1 MVVLREARLPEDAEQ
16 IASIDTSFTTDMIY
30 VPRFDG
36 DMILLKQ
43 VTLDVPITKR
53 FPIDDLIQRDTP
65 WEFAI
70 VATINDRICGFIA
83 ADYQVW
89 NRRVTIRH
97 LYVDGHQRKRGIG
110 RALTD
115 RAEDYGIE
123 KGALSMW
130 AETSSLNTPGVR
142 AYRRLGFELCGLD
155 TTLYQG
161 TPAENETA
169 LFLARLVP
177 R

>member
-1 MVVLREARLPEDAEQ
+1 MVVLREARFSEDAEQ
-16 IASIDTSFTTDMIY
+16 IASIDTSFTTAIIY
-30 VPRFDG
+30 IPRRDG
-36 DMILLKQ
+36 DVILLEQ

-53 FPIDDLIQRDTP
+53 FPIDDLNKRDSP
-65 WEFAI
+65 LEFAV

-97 LYVDGHQRKRGIG
+97 LYVDSRQREQGIG

-115 RAEDYGIE
+115 RAEEYGIE

-130 AETSSLNTPGVR
+130 AETSSLNTPGIR
-142 AYRRLGFELCGLD
+142 AYRRLGFELCGFD

-169 LFLARLVP
+169 IFLARPVP